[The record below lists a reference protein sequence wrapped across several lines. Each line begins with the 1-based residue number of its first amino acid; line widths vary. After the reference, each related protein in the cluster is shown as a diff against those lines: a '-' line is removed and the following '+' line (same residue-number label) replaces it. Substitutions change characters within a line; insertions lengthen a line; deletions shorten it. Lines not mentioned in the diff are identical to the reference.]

1 MARRS
6 KTEFRTLVSQ
16 LRRGVEKHWKDARMI
31 HGVTYAQAE
40 LLAFLQKLEDHFAEV
55 ARTHAAYKT
64 ALQRR
69 GKAQRE
75 AAPLVAAILERAD
88 AEFGDNAVKRA
99 DFGLATRR
107 KKGPKTVEAKVL
119 MVVKARA
126 TRKKRGTMGKRQ
138 RKKIRG
144 W

>member
-6 KTEFRTLVSQ
+6 KTDFRGLVAK
-16 LRRGVEKHWKDARMI
+16 LRRGIEKHWNEARTI
-31 HGVTYAQAE
+31 HGVDYTQAE
-40 LLAFLQKLEDHFAEV
+40 LVAFLQKLEDHFAEV
-55 ARTHAAYKT
+55 ERTHAVYKT
-64 ALQRR
+64 ALAKR
-69 GKAQRE
+69 GKAERE
-75 AAPLVAAILERAD
+75 AAPLVAAILEKAD
-88 AEFGDNAVKRA
+88 AEFGNNAVKRA
-99 DFGLATRR
+99 DFGLGPRR

-119 MVVKARA
+119 MVEKARA